1 MNEILEYAAD
11 EFIRTKNAHN
21 PETYAMFA
29 MAAYLFQKA
38 PSDKLPALYN
48 GAYARSPE
56 KPFEVLP

>member
-1 MNEILEYAAD
+1 MSEILEYAAD

-48 GAYARSPE
+48 GAYPRSPE
-56 KPFEVLP
+56 EPFKML